1 MSIGV
6 QKVREQIELIKRG
19 HKIGNIVTPYALDF
33 EVAET
38 DGSKWIFRVPV
49 VEEIQTP
56 RYEFVCVWTG
66 PNLSGAARPN
76 PGDWEVWQVEPKTKT
91 IRVWEPK
98 K

>member
-1 MSIGV
+1 VSRGV
-6 QKVREQIELIKRG
+6 QKIREQIELLKRG
-19 HKIGNIVTPYALDF
+19 EKRVTPYALDF

-49 VEEIQTP
+49 VEETQAT

-66 PNLSGAARPN
+66 PNLAGAAHPT
-76 PGDWEVWQVEPKTKT
+76 PADWEAWQVEPKTKT